1 MLYDAGTVTPTD
13 EATDKG
19 SSTRMDSSAD
29 VIRSQNTWNCPV
41 FLIGFMGSGKT
52 TVGRMLARILGRTFL
67 DTDEMIVQD
76 QQMSITQIFEKYG
89 EPYFRDLETGLLRK
103 LEKDLQETGR
113 QETTIRETGRQETG
127 RQEAGRQET
136 GRKET
141 SMQEPDSAGY
151 VISVGGGLPLREENR
166 VIMKRIGIV
175 IYLKASPD
183 TLVER
188 LKGDTSRPL
197 LQGGNMREKILS
209 LMEKRDSFY
218 TQAAQIQ
225 LFTDEMSVRETARC
239 AARQIKITV
248 EKIPQIR

>member
-29 VIRSQNTWNCPV
+29 VIRSQNTWKRPV

-52 TVGRMLARILGRTFL
+52 TVGRTLARILGRTFL

-76 QQMSITQIFEKYG
+76 QQMPITQIFEKYG

-113 QETTIRETGRQETG
+113 QETTIRETGREETG
-127 RQEAGRQET
+127 RQET
-136 GRKET
+136 DP
-141 SMQEPDSAGY
+141 SGY

>member
-1 MLYDAGTVTPTD
+1 MLYDAGAVTPTD

-76 QQMSITQIFEKYG
+76 QQMPITQIFEKYG

-127 RQEAGRQET
+127 RQEPDLQEAGRQET
-136 GRKET
+136 DP
-141 SMQEPDSAGY
+141 SGY

-166 VIMKRIGIV
+166 IIMKRIGIV

>member
-1 MLYDAGTVTPTD
+1 MLYDAGAVTPTD

-76 QQMSITQIFEKYG
+76 QQMPITQIFEKYG

-113 QETTIRETGRQETG
+113 QEKTIRETGREETG
-127 RQEAGRQET
+127 RQEPDLQEAGMQET
-136 GRKET
+136 DP
-141 SMQEPDSAGY
+141 SGY
-151 VISVGGGLPLREENR
+151 GISVGGGLPLREENR

>member
-29 VIRSQNTWNCPV
+29 VIRSQNTWNRPV

-52 TVGRMLARILGRTFL
+52 TVGRTLARILGRTFL

-76 QQMSITQIFEKYG
+76 QQMPITQIFEKYG

-113 QETTIRETGRQETG
+113 QEADLQETGMQETTIRETGREETG
-127 RQEAGRQET
+127 REET
-136 GRKET
+136 DP
-141 SMQEPDSAGY
+141 SGY

-166 VIMKRIGIV
+166 IIMKRIGTV

-183 TLVER
+183 TLVDR

>member
-1 MLYDAGTVTPTD
+1 
-13 EATDKG
+13 
-19 SSTRMDSSAD
+19 
-29 VIRSQNTWNCPV
+29 
-41 FLIGFMGSGKT
+41 
-52 TVGRMLARILGRTFL
+52 
-67 DTDEMIVQD
+67 MI
-76 QQMSITQIFEKYG
+76 S
-89 EPYFRDLETGLLRK
+89 
-103 LEKDLQETGR
+103 
-113 QETTIRETGRQETG
+113 
-127 RQEAGRQET
+127 
-136 GRKET
+136 
-141 SMQEPDSAGY
+141 
-151 VISVGGGLPLREENR
+151 
-166 VIMKRIGIV
+166 IV

>member
-29 VIRSQNTWNCPV
+29 VIRSQNTWNRPV

-76 QQMSITQIFEKYG
+76 QQMPITQIFEKYG

-113 QETTIRETGRQETG
+113 QETTIRETGREETG
-127 RQEAGRQET
+127 RQEPDLQEAGRQET
-136 GRKET
+136 DP
-141 SMQEPDSAGY
+141 SGY

-166 VIMKRIGIV
+166 IIMKRIGIV

>member
-1 MLYDAGTVTPTD
+1 MLYDAGAVTPTD

-76 QQMSITQIFEKYG
+76 QQMPITQIFEKYG

-113 QETTIRETGRQETG
+113 QETTIRETGREETG
-127 RQEAGRQET
+127 RQEPDLQEAGRQET
-136 GRKET
+136 DP
-141 SMQEPDSAGY
+141 SGY

>member
-1 MLYDAGTVTPTD
+1 MLYDAGAVTPTD

-76 QQMSITQIFEKYG
+76 QQMPITQIFEKYG

-113 QETTIRETGRQETG
+113 QETTIRETGREETG
-127 RQEAGRQET
+127 RQEPDLQEAGMQET
-136 GRKET
+136 DP
-141 SMQEPDSAGY
+141 SGY